1 MEENTENTPTFT
13 DPRTNKPYVPPKQ
26 TQQDMMAA
34 ALRSRNIQ
42 WHEAS
47 GSAHGTDDINP
58 PPLGPALAE
67 SSQLEND
74 RRALG
79 GSNKR
84 RSKRTRRKY
93 TKKRKSSKKKRRV
106 SKKKKKTRRRRR

>member
-1 MEENTENTPTFT
+1 MADNTPTFT

-26 TQQDMMAA
+26 TKADMKAA
-34 ALRSRNIQ
+34 INRAGRHIQ
-42 WHEAS
+42 WHKAA

-58 PPLGPALAE
+58 LPLGPALAE
-67 SSQLEND
+67 SRQLETD
-74 RRALG
+74 LRALG